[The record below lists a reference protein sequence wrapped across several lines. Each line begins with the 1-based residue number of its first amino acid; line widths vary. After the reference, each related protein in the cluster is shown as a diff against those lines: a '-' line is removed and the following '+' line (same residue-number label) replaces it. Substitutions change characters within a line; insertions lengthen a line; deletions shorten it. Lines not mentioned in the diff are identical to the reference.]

1 MRKKIESKVLSA
13 RVPVDV
19 LSAIDSIC
27 IQRGINRT
35 QWLSTA
41 VVAQQSNNFY
51 SEGGQIQAR
60 IIPKEIQE
68 MLVTAGV
75 VTGGILCYNVIGKI
89 LSKQVNTEGKP
100 MFTEGEVE
108 LISIVTSV
116 AIAMAGFGALKH
128 LTKD

>member
-1 MRKKIESKVLSA
+1 MKGMKSQVLSA

-19 LSAIDSIC
+19 MSAIDSIC
-27 IQRGINRT
+27 IQRGINRS
-35 QWLSTA
+35 QWLATT
-41 VVAQQSNNFY
+41 VVNQQSNDFF

-68 MLVTAGV
+68 MLTAAGV

>member
-1 MRKKIESKVLSA
+1 MKGMKSQVLSA

-19 LSAIDSIC
+19 MSAIDNIC
-27 IQRGINRT
+27 IQRGINRS
-35 QWLSTA
+35 QWLATT
-41 VVAQQSNNFY
+41 VVTQQSNDFF
-51 SEGGQIQAR
+51 SDGGQIQAR

-68 MLVTAGV
+68 MLTAAGV

-100 MFTEGEVE
+100 TFTEGEVE

-116 AIAMAGFGALKH
+116 AIAMAGLGALKH
-128 LTKD
+128 FTKD